1 MSRVVSRNSGGARK
15 GVSFRV
21 NCLRRHYWLA
31 VALVASTS
39 AWAQIAQPGT
49 APAKGPDAPRP
60 TPTASPTPAPVAANG
75 QPMADAPIVPDAEFT
90 AALPPIANDINAP
103 LEPMAAQPPAAPTP
117 GQPATQPPSGQLQGP
132 VPVPETTASG
142 QLGPPAA
149 GDTPAPAGTADPQLT
164 QPLVP
169 LVSFNSAPLETAA
182 DVQDKDLPA
191 IRYDTVVKGLDE
203 TELTG
208 RFKSLSALSG
218 GKGKA
223 ANATQVAARGRED
236 EGLAV
241 RLLKSLGYYDA
252 TAVAVIDRDPGD
264 QTRLR
269 ATLTASPGRLYTLSS
284 VTVNADPTT
293 PPELVREQLPLR
305 VGDPIQADRIQGA
318 EANVSLILP
327 QRGYP
332 FVKVGDRDILLD
344 DQSDK
349 PTGAYTLPVD
359 TGPRSAFG
367 VLTTTGEPVFG
378 LDHLNVFPRFKA
390 GQLYDS
396 RKTDD
401 LRDALVATGLFRTV
415 AVEPQR
421 TGRTNPDGT
430 EAVDL
435 LVRQVKGP
443 PRTIAGEAGY
453 ATGQGFKL
461 QGSWTHRN
469 LFPPEGA
476 LIGTAIVGSQEQGL
490 SGTFRRSNA
499 GRRDKTFAAVLAVDH
514 SSYDAFS
521 ANTLTAS
528 VRWSYDSTP
537 IWQKRITYY
546 YGVELTG
553 TNESVYDFGLGRRV
567 RRNYGILA
575 LPGQIQWDRSDSLL
589 NPTRGYRL
597 KLNVSPET
605 SVQGSVRPYARTQAE
620 ADGYFPFGQSIVLA
634 GKVRVGSILGIARDD
649 LAPSRRYYGGGG
661 GSVRGYGYQ
670 RLGPFDPLG
679 NPVGG
684 RSFNEAAIEV
694 RYRFGDFGI
703 VPFLDAGNAYES
715 SSPKF
720 GDLRYGAGIGGR
732 LYTNFGPLRFD
743 VATPLNR
750 RPGDSK
756 IALYISIGQAF

>member
-1 MSRVVSRNSGGARK
+1 MAAPAKRVE
-15 GVSFRV
+15 FRV
-21 NCLRRHYWLA
+21 IVFHRRHCWIVAALA
-31 VALVASTS
+31 ATPPVV
-39 AWAQIAQPGT
+39 AQIAQPGS
-49 APAKGPDAPRP
+49 APAKGPDAPKP
-60 TPTASPTPAPVAANG
+60 TPSATPSPASAPVAANG
-75 QPMADAPIVPDAEFT
+75 QRMADQPIVPDAEFN

-103 LEPMAAQPPAAPTP
+103 LEPMAASQPTGAAPSTQAAAASTPAAAA
-117 GQPATQPPSGQLQGP
+117 GGP
-132 VPVPETTASG
+132 VPTPATTATG
-142 QLGPPAA
+142 QLPPPAV
-149 GDTPAPAGTADPQLT
+149 DSLAPTGTTDPQLA
-164 QPLVP
+164 QPLTP
-169 LVSFNSAPLETAA
+169 LASFDTTPLQTEVDA
-182 DVQDKDLPA
+182 KDQNLPA

-203 TELTG
+203 TDLTS
-208 RFKSLSALSG
+208 RFKSLSALQG
-218 GKGKA
+218 GHGKA

-252 TAVAVIDRDPGD
+252 AALSVIDRDPND

-269 ATLTASPGRLYTLSS
+269 ATVTATPGRLYSLSS
-284 VTVNADPTT
+284 VTVEAQPTT
-293 PPELVREQLPLR
+293 PPELVRQQLPLK

-318 EANVSLILP
+318 EANVSLVLP

-344 DQSDK
+344 DQSAK
-349 PTGAYTLPVD
+349 ATGAYTLPVD
-359 TGPRSAFG
+359 TGPRSSFG
-367 VLTTTGEPVFG
+367 VLTTTGDPVFG

-401 LRDALVATGLFRTV
+401 LRDALVATSLFSTV
-415 AVEPQR
+415 AVEPVR
-421 TGRTNPDGT
+421 TGRINDDGT

-443 PRTIAGEAGY
+443 PRTLAAEGGY
-453 ATGQGFKL
+453 STGQGIKL

-476 LIGTAIVGSQEQGL
+476 LIGTAIVGTQEQGL

-499 GRRDKTFAAVLAVDH
+499 GRRDKTFTAIVSADH
-514 SSYDAFS
+514 SSYDAFN
-521 ANTLTAS
+521 ANTFTVSA
-528 VRWSYDSTP
+528 RWSYDSTP
-537 IWQKRITYY
+537 IWQKRFTYY

-553 TNESVYDFGLGRRV
+553 TNESVYDFGLGRSV

-575 LPGQIQWDRSDSLL
+575 LPTQVQWDHSDSLL
-589 NPTRGYRL
+589 NPTRGFRL
-597 KLNVSPET
+597 KLNVSPEG
-605 SVQGSVRPYARTQAE
+605 SIQGTARPYARTQAE

-634 GKVRVGSILGIARDD
+634 GKLRVGSILGIARDD
-649 LAPSRRYYGGGG
+649 LAPSRRFYGGGG

-670 RLGPFDPLG
+670 RLGPFSPDG

-684 RSFNEAAIEV
+684 RSFNEAAVEV

-703 VPFLDAGNAYES
+703 VPFFDLGNAYES
-715 SSPKF
+715 SAPK
-720 GDLRYGAGIGGR
+720 GSDLRYGAGIGGR